1 MTTFTAYV
9 DGSYSPEKHLAAAAW
24 VILQD
29 DEPIHQGK
37 ELVLEELSSRN
48 ITGELQAA
56 IKVIDYCE
64 AKGIQDITIFHD
76 LEGTGYWARG
86 EWKRKKP
93 VTQAF
98 YSRVQDSTVR
108 INFQW
113 IQGHSGHFWNETV
126 DQMARKLLE

>member
-1 MTTFTAYV
+1 MTDHTAYV

-24 VILQD
+24 VILQNN
-29 DEPIHQGK
+29 EPIHQGQ

-64 AKGIQDITIFHD
+64 ARGIPHITIYHD

-98 YSRVQDSTVR
+98 YARVQESPIKISFEWVK
-108 INFQW
+108 
-113 IQGHSGHFWNETV
+113 GHAGHFWNETV
-126 DQMARKLLE
+126 DRMARGLLE